1 MHTEATMER
10 IRTSVLAVL
19 FASAIWLPVSAQEHV
34 VDQTTL
40 DTVVADHVRQK
51 ADDREAIRRVLELE
65 QVRKVAAGAGLDLR
79 RAETA
84 VAALDDSELGLLAA
98 KARTVNETLAGG
110 QSTIEI
116 STTVIIV
123 FLLVLIL
130 LIVAV

>member
-1 MHTEATMER
+1 VER
-10 IRTSVLAVL
+10 IRTSVLALL
-19 FASAIWLPVSAQEHV
+19 FASAIWLPVSAQQHV
-34 VDQTTL
+34 VGQATL
-40 DTVVADHVRQK
+40 DQVLADHVRQK

-65 QVRKVAAGAGLDLR
+65 QMRQVADGAGIDLK

-84 VAALDDSELGLLAA
+84 VATLDDAEVGRIAA
-98 KARTVNETLAGG
+98 QARAVNEALAGG
-110 QSTIEI
+110 QSTVEI

>member
-1 MHTEATMER
+1 MER

-19 FASAIWLPVSAQEHV
+19 FASAMWLPVSAQEHV
-34 VDQTTL
+34 VDQATL
-40 DTVVADHVRQK
+40 DQVVADRVRQK

-84 VAALDDSELGLLAA
+84 VAALDDSELALLAA

>member
-1 MHTEATMER
+1 MER

-19 FASAIWLPVSAQEHV
+19 FASAMWLPVSAQEHV
-34 VDQTTL
+34 VDQATL
-40 DTVVADHVRQK
+40 DQVVADHVRQK
-51 ADDREAIRRVLELE
+51 ADDREAIRRVLELD
-65 QVRKVAAGAGLDLR
+65 QVRKLAAGAGLDLR

-84 VAALDDSELGLLAA
+84 VAALDDSELALLAA